1 MLQSSKEEGWNR
13 FCNVTN
19 TAIMEKI
26 FSLQRMNILFKWLIK
41 KILCT
46 VSTKACS
53 KVQMLNFQRI
63 LIRHSTVSEN
73 MKLKIGS
80 QFVTVIVKV
89 IFIII
94 VITFVMN
101 ILGHYALWFVSG
113 RMMQEKA
120 V

>member
-1 MLQSSKEEGWNR
+1 M
-13 FCNVTN
+13 
-19 TAIMEKI
+19 
-26 FSLQRMNILFKWLIK
+26 
-41 KILCT
+41 
-46 VSTKACS
+46 
-53 KVQMLNFQRI
+53 
-63 LIRHSTVSEN
+63 SEN